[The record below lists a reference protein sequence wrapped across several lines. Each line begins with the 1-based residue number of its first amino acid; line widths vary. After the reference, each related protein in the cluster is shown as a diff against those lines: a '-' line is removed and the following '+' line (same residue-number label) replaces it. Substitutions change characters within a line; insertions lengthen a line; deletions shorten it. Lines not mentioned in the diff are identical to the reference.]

1 MTMGIFDFLT
11 SILTGGA
18 TGLLGMILT
27 AIIKWGEAKQRLAE
41 RKLDYEHELALQE
54 LAMKTR
60 GMELESEQA
69 IADIEATQAMRTG
82 SYEHDRGYGR
92 ASQWVVNILRLVR
105 PALTL
110 GLIALTGVIFFSLWN
125 DEQRQQI
132 VEMVNYATSAAIV
145 WWFGAREMEKR
156 K

>member
-1 MTMGIFDFLT
+1 MGIFDFLT

-18 TGLLGMILT
+18 TGLLGMIFT
-27 AIIKWGEAKQRLAE
+27 AVSRWAEARQRMAE
-41 RKLDYEHELALQE
+41 RAQDYKHELALQQ
-54 LAMKTR
+54 LAMQTR

-82 SYEHDRGYGR
+82 SYDHDRGYGR

-110 GLIALTGVIFFSLWN
+110 GLIVLTGLIYFSLDN
-125 DEQRQQI
+125 ASQRQDVI
-132 VEMVNYATSAAIV
+132 EMVSYATTAAIV
-145 WWFGAREMEKR
+145 WWFGAREMERR

>member
-1 MTMGIFDFLT
+1 MGIFDFLT

-18 TGLLGMILT
+18 TGLLGIIFT
-27 AIIKWGEAKQRLAE
+27 AVSRWFEAKQRMAE
-41 RKLDYEHELALQE
+41 RAQDYKHELALQQ
-54 LAMKTR
+54 LAMQTR

-82 SYEHDRGYGR
+82 SYDHDRGYGR

-110 GLIALTGVIFFSLWN
+110 GLITLTGLIYFSLDN
-125 DEQRQQI
+125 ASQRQDVI
-132 VEMVNYATSAAIV
+132 EMVSYATTAAIV
-145 WWFGAREMEKR
+145 WWFGAREMERR

>member
-1 MTMGIFDFLT
+1 MGIFDFLT

-18 TGLLGMILT
+18 TGLLGMIFT
-27 AIIKWGEAKQRLAE
+27 AVSRWAEARQRMAE
-41 RKLDYEHELALQE
+41 RAQDYKHELALQQ
-54 LAMKTR
+54 LAMQTR

-82 SYEHDRGYGR
+82 SYDHDRGYGR

-110 GLIALTGVIFFSLWN
+110 GLIVLTGLIYFSLDN
-125 DEQRQQI
+125 ASQRQDVI
-132 VEMVNYATSAAIV
+132 EMVSYATTAAIV
-145 WWFGAREMEKR
+145 
-156 K
+156 

>member
-1 MTMGIFDFLT
+1 MGIFDFLT

-18 TGLLGMILT
+18 TGLLGMVFT
-27 AIIKWGEAKQRLAE
+27 AVSRWAEARQRMAE
-41 RKLDYEHELALQE
+41 RAQDYQHELALQN
-54 LAMKTR
+54 LAMQTR

-82 SYEHDRGYGR
+82 SYDHDRGYGR

-110 GLIALTGVIFFSLWN
+110 GLITLTGLIYFSLDN
-125 DEQRQQI
+125 ASQRQDVI
-132 VEMVNYATSAAIV
+132 EMVSYATTAAIV
-145 WWFGAREMEKR
+145 WWFGAREMERR